1 MATKDD
7 ILTVLNAL
15 VLKVGELTRFINEL
29 KNSDKI
35 VEKRENTNGTNT

>member
-7 ILTVLNAL
+7 LLSVLNLL
-15 VLKVGELTRFINEL
+15 VLKVGELTRVINEL

-35 VEKRENTNGTNT
+35 VNKRENTDGTNT

>member
-1 MATKDD
+1 MVTKDD

-15 VLKVGELTRFINEL
+15 VLKVGELTRVINEL

-35 VEKRENTNGTNT
+35 VDKRENTNGTNT

>member
-15 VLKVGELTRFINEL
+15 VLKVGELTRVINEL

-35 VEKRENTNGTNT
+35 VNKRENTDGTNT

>member
-7 ILTVLNAL
+7 LLSVLNLL
-15 VLKVGELTRFINEL
+15 VLKVGELTRVINEL

-35 VEKRENTNGTNT
+35 VDKRENTNGTNT